1 MIVPSNDVDLA
12 NGLLAR
18 LRPFETYCAGSVVP
32 PGYESYCRILH
43 PAEGDHGTLVTWDT
57 IAAWAGRVYHP
68 AMQFEA
74 IATPRPN
81 FGASPAPWDGQMPW
95 NLPIDHVTTL
105 VNRLKPYT
113 QHPDQMWY
121 LVWEGYGERARL
133 LAERPQRRY
142 VVYRGDLG
150 DLKHFYEWPRR
161 HPADYWFPQDQAW
174 CVASDVDL
182 CWTYVGGTQRCIE
195 AILSCAEPEAVPVDL
210 DQGLTVDSDLVNR
223 LSPEEKSR
231 WS

>member
-1 MIVPSNDVDLA
+1 MVVRSSDVDIP
-12 NGLLAR
+12 NRLLAR
-18 LRPFETYCAGSVVP
+18 LHPFETYCAGSVVP
-32 PGYESYCRILH
+32 AGYESYCRILH
-43 PAEGDHGTLVTWDT
+43 PAEGDHGRRVPWAT
-57 IAAWAGRVYHP
+57 IATWAGRVYHP

-81 FGASPAPWDGQMPW
+81 FGAAPAPWDGGMPG
-95 NLPIDHVTTL
+95 NLPVDYVTRL
-105 VNRLKPYT
+105 ADLLKPFT
-113 QHPDQMWY
+113 QHPDPMWY
-121 LVWEGYGERARL
+121 LVWEGYGERARQ

-150 DLKHFYEWPRR
+150 DLKHFYGLAR

-182 CWTYVGGTQRCIE
+182 YWTYVGGAQRCIE
-195 AILSCAEPEAVPVDL
+195 AILSCADLEAVPVDL
-210 DQGLTVDSDLVNR
+210 DQGLTVDSDVVNR

-231 WS
+231 WIW